1 MFVDLVLF
9 LPPDSISHSTTPNDH
24 LKREKENKKKI
35 NFKVFMSI
43 LRRMYTKEA
52 ETLRK
57 PQAPII
63 INYTLKNV

>member
-1 MFVDLVLF
+1 
-9 LPPDSISHSTTPNDH
+9 
-24 LKREKENKKKI
+24 
-35 NFKVFMSI
+35 MSI
-43 LRRMYTKEA
+43 LHRMYTKEA